1 VVSKLSWIKQQRA
14 TFRQQE
20 RETPRELLNGESHF
34 LWGRRCLLA
43 VEERNGV
50 PSVEVRPGRIHLR
63 VRPRTNEA
71 GRRAILDEWYRAQVK
86 TALPG
91 LLTKWQ
97 SLIRVKPRRL
107 FVRRMRTKWGSSNPA
122 AGSIRLNTD
131 LAKKPR
137 ACLEYIV
144 VHELVHLREPT
155 HNARFVALMDRLL
168 PTWRHQR
175 KALNRLP
182 LRHEE
187 WAY

>member
-1 VVSKLSWIKQQRA
+1 
-14 TFRQQE
+14 
-20 RETPRELLNGESHF
+20 
-34 LWGRRCLLA
+34 
-43 VEERNGV
+43 
-50 PSVEVRPGRIHLR
+50 
-63 VRPRTNEA
+63 
-71 GRRAILDEWYRAQVK
+71 
-86 TALPG
+86 
-91 LLTKWQ
+91 
-97 SLIRVKPRRL
+97 
-107 FVRRMRTKWGSSNPA
+107 MRTKWGSSNPA